1 MMVGTNS
8 AWEQG
13 SFFDDRPVGESG
25 SGPTWAE
32 QPSLF
37 STGRGALLAAVG
49 ISRQLGVTKLRIPTY
64 YCHDVS
70 RYISP
75 HIDVDF
81 YDYGPTA
88 GSVRL
93 DLGPHEA
100 ALVPEYFGARA
111 DVDVRGGFVLL
122 DRTHDPF
129 ADWRYERAP
138 SLVFASLR
146 KTLPL
151 ADGAA
156 LRAECGHVDLP
167 DPPRS
172 AAVEAVSAEMW
183 AVMAA
188 KRRYLQEGGVDAKRG
203 YLARHASAESELVAT
218 GMARMTP
225 QSRQRLRSLPITE
238 MRSQRSRNI
247 AMFRER
253 WAPRGAP
260 VELLD
265 FPSFLV
271 FRATTMALRDSVR
284 TALAQRNI
292 YSAVYWPLGGVA
304 ATHREHDLSRRMFLL
319 HADHRYSEADVG
331 RVAAALED
339 ILSEPMGT
347 R

>member
-1 MMVGTNS
+1 MTGRNS
-8 AWEQG
+8 AWEHG

-25 SGPTWAE
+25 SALTWAE

-49 ISRQLGVTKLRIPTY
+49 IGRQIGVVKLWVPTY
-64 YCHDVS
+64 YCHDVT

-75 HIDVDF
+75 HIDVAF
-81 YDYGPTA
+81 YDYGPTSGA
-88 GSVRL
+88 VQL
-93 DLGPHEA
+93 DLGPQEA

-111 DVDVRGGFVLL
+111 DVDVRGGHVVL

-156 LRAECGHVDLP
+156 LHAECALLGSP
-167 DPPRS
+167 NSR
-172 AAVEAVSAEMW
+172 AAVQAASAEMW
-183 AVMAA
+183 EVMAAKWRYLQDGGAEA
-188 KRRYLQEGGVDAKRG
+188 KRRYL
-203 YLARHASAESELVAT
+203 ARHAAAERDLVAT
-218 GMARMTP
+218 GVAPMTIR
-225 QSRQRLRSLPITE
+225 SRQRLHSLPVAE
-238 MRSQRSRNI
+238 MRNQRRLNI

-253 WAPRGAP
+253 WRPRTEP

-265 FPSFLV
+265 FHSHLV
-271 FRATTMALRDSVR
+271 FRAASMALRDSVR
-284 TALAQRNI
+284 AALAERNI
-292 YSAVYWPLGGVA
+292 YSAVFWPLHGVA
-304 ATHREHDLSRRMFLL
+304 AARREQDLSRRMFLL
-319 HADHRYSEADVG
+319 HADHRYGEADVE
-331 RVAAALED
+331 RVVAALED
-339 ILSEPMGT
+339 VVSELLGT